1 MRGGAD
7 REESRNKKRGERKG
21 RREGAGESRGRQHD
35 EVREREIET
44 RKRFLIC
51 TGLSKHKSKEDK
63 NNKPGKYLERG
74 KTCNLCMFLFS
85 VLMDIHVHVCVY
97 IFESLP
103 ERWNRGVCYTA
114 KHKILP

>member
-51 TGLSKHKSKEDK
+51 AGLSKHKSKEDK